1 MTSWDKL
8 WIEPNPPCSTSGN
21 YYIDI
26 TPDFNLNVSTEA
38 ILVSESNLPYDKK
51 FYMAIFNL
59 DIHLLKMCKR

>member
-1 MTSWDKL
+1 MTSRDTL
-8 WIEPNPPCSTSGN
+8 WIEPNPPCSTSGT

-51 FYMAIFNL
+51 F
-59 DIHLLKMCKR
+59 